1 MDSWVHV
8 HSDGTLL
15 EERYTDSEAGPV
27 GTLVPE
33 WVVSVARTYG

>member
-1 MDSWVHV
+1 MYT
-8 HSDGTLL
+8 DGMLL

-27 GTLVPE
+27 RPLGLE